1 MPDAIEQ
8 SHIFGG
14 GASASILSPA
24 VAVMLVLFG
33 VLILV
38 LPRKFVIFPFFG
50 GAFLIWI
57 SAQVYVAGVH
67 WLALR
72 ILVLL
77 ACIRLAFSRPQGDGK
92 PSRFGGGITNVDR
105 AFLAY
110 VLVQAV
116 CVMLLFLQTQ
126 AVINQFGFLVD
137 FLGGYFVI
145 RFLIQDRDDLFR
157 ALKCL
162 AFLSALIA
170 VGMVI
175 EQLKQ
180 INVFALLA
188 GVSVTPGI
196 REGKIRSQG
205 VFQHPIPAGTVA
217 ATWIPLFLLLWKNGK
232 SKLMAAIGLVSA
244 TLMTITSQSSTPL
257 LAYAASVA
265 GICMWPLRAKM
276 KLFRRGIIALVVV
289 LGLFMK
295 APVWFL
301 IARIDLTG
309 GSSGY
314 HRALIVDQ
322 FIRHFWD
329 WWLIGVKD
337 TATWGW
343 DLWDVQNQYVAAGE
357 TGGLLAFCLF
367 VAIIVRSFIR
377 LGNARKLAEGDA
389 QEQWIYWFVG
399 CSLFSTSL
407 AFIGANYFDQSRIS
421 WFLILASVNLVTATL
436 VEPANSAQQAVSSV
450 VRRPGSL
457 PRLAPDAAR
466 SATPDL
472 KFHRT

>member
-1 MPDAIEQ
+1 MPEALEQ

-14 GASASILSPA
+14 GAAVSILSPA
-24 VAVMLVLFG
+24 AALMLVVFG
-33 VLILV
+33 ILILL
-38 LPRKFVIFPFFG
+38 LPRKFIIFPFLS
-50 GAFLIWI
+50 GAFLIWLG
-57 SAQVYVAGVH
+57 AQVYVGGMH

-72 ILVLL
+72 ILILF
-77 ACIRLAFSRPQGDGK
+77 ACIRLAFSRPRGDVK
-92 PSRFGGGITNVDR
+92 PSRFGGGFTSIDR
-105 AFLAY
+105 AFVGY

-116 CVMLLFLQTQ
+116 CVMLLFRQTQ
-126 AVINQFGFLVD
+126 AVINQFGFLID
-137 FLGGYFVI
+137 FIGGYLVI

-162 AFLSALIA
+162 ALLSASLA

-188 GVSVTPGI
+188 GVTLAPGI

-205 VFQHPIPAGTVA
+205 VFQHAIPAGTVA

-232 SKLMAAIGLVSA
+232 SKLIAAIGLGAA
-244 TLMTITSQSSTPL
+244 TLMTVTSQSSTPL
-257 LAYAASVA
+257 LAYAASLV
-265 GICMWPLRAKM
+265 GVCMWPLRAKM
-276 KLFRRGIIALVVV
+276 KFVRRGIIALVVV
-289 LGLFMK
+289 LGLAMK

-329 WWLIGVKD
+329 WWLMGVKD
-337 TATWGW
+337 TAQWGW

-357 TGGLLAFCLF
+357 TGGLIAFCLF
-367 VAIIVRSFIR
+367 VAVIVRAFIR
-377 LGNARKLAEGDA
+377 LGKARELAESDK
-389 QEQWIYWFVG
+389 QEQWVYWFVG
-399 CSLFSTSL
+399 CSLFSNAL

-421 WFLILASVNLVTATL
+421 WFLILASVNLVTASL
-436 VEPANSAQQAVSSV
+436 LQPANAAPDPASPAG
-450 VRRPGSL
+450 RRSRSL
-457 PRLAPDAAR
+457 PDLAPNTTR
-466 SATPDL
+466 SIT
-472 KFHRT
+472 RV